1 MAYQIIPSQR
11 WQEILD
17 MTDEYKQGK
26 AATEYVD
33 DLEKEIRIL
42 KGQIEELKHNQEIGM
57 IDEIMKCKPF
67 KQWLEYHDERT
78 RNDVHDSYKDWSGLQ
93 GGL

>member
-1 MAYQIIPSQR
+1 MPYSIVPSQR

-17 MTDEYKQGK
+17 MTDEYEQGK

-33 DLEKEIRIL
+33 SLEKEIEKLNKLR
-42 KGQIEELKHNQEIGM
+42 EM
-57 IDEIMKCKPF
+57 DEDYVITKLMKCKPF
-67 KQWLEYHDERT
+67 KKWLEYHDERV
-78 RNDVHDSYKDWSGLQ
+78 RDDVHDSYKDWSGLQ